1 MERSVSQSR
10 VIDPAGLQ
18 PRGKKLSTDVGDG
31 GGADRCLNGSSTT
44 DPKVGS
50 RIASSM
56 VSNTLDEV
64 VEREGV
70 GEQAPV
76 EHVAGWPEASDA
88 RQAMGRIATATV
100 AMR

>member
-1 MERSVSQSR
+1 
-10 VIDPAGLQ
+10 
-18 PRGKKLSTDVGDG
+18 
-31 GGADRCLNGSSTT
+31 
-44 DPKVGS
+44 
-50 RIASSM
+50 M

-76 EHVAGWPEASDA
+76 EHVAGWPEASDT